1 MKLNVT
7 SYGAARTVTGS
18 CHLLE
23 IGGQQL
29 LLDCGLFQGSNAL
42 EALNPQ
48 PWAFN
53 LGRLDA
59 LFLSHAHLDHAGR
72 LPKLVKDGF
81 SKPIYATPS
90 TRAIVEH
97 LLLDGAKLQRE
108 DFERNQRKGRKAT
121 PPLYDEADIAE
132 TLALF
137 KEIQY
142 RQPLEFAGVRVTAQ
156 VAGHIP
162 GSVSYHFEADG
173 ERFVFSGDLGNARKD
188 ILPDPTPCEDASL
201 VLMESTYGDRDH
213 KPFEQTLEELAQI
226 MRDAASEGGKILI
239 PSFAL
244 ERTQDLLYHIAR
256 MEEHDLIPTLPVFV
270 DSPLAGRIEET
281 YASARYE
288 FEPEVQRYYNGNRD
302 PFQPRNLKYTKSVD
316 DSKALNSL
324 KGAAVII
331 AGGGMMTGGRILHH
345 LRNNLARV
353 GTSVVIVG
361 FQPEGGLGR
370 RLVDGANSVRIM
382 GEEIQVRARI
392 FTVNGFSAH
401 ADRTEL
407 LEWSQAVRG
416 EVRLVHGEVSSMESL
431 KAALEARGQKSALQE
446 PAIQMPGSGFKTD
459 GE

>member
-18 CHLLE
+18 CHFLE
-23 IGGQQL
+23 IAGQRL
-29 LLDCGLFQGSNAL
+29 LLDCGLFQGSDAL
-42 EALNPQ
+42 EGLNPQ

-53 LGRLDA
+53 LGTLDA
-59 LFLSHAHLDHAGR
+59 LLLSHSHLDHAGR

-90 TRAIVEH
+90 TRAIVEP

-121 PPLYDEADIAE
+121 PPLYDEEDIAK

-137 KEIQY
+137 QPIQY
-142 RQPLEFAGVRVTAQ
+142 RQPMMIAGVRVTAN

-162 GSVSYHFEADG
+162 GSVSYLIEGDG
-173 ERFVFSGDLGNARKD
+173 ERMVFSGDLGNARKD
-188 ILPDPTPCEDASL
+188 ILPNPTPCEDADL

-213 KPFEQTLEELAQI
+213 KPFNQSLEELADI
-226 MRDAASEGGKILI
+226 LKDAVAQGGKILI

-256 MEEHDLIPTLPVFV
+256 MEEAGLIPSLPIYV
-270 DSPLAGRIEET
+270 DSPLAARIEPT

-288 FEPEVQRYYNGNRD
+288 FEPDVQRYYTNGRD
-302 PFQPRNLKYTKSVD
+302 PFQPKQLKYTKSVD
-316 DSKALNSL
+316 ESKALNDL
-324 KGAAVII
+324 KTPAVII
-331 AGGGMMTGGRILHH
+331 AGGGMLTGGRILHH
-345 LRNNLARV
+345 LRNNLAKPN
-353 GTSVVIVG
+353 TSVVIVG

-370 RLVDGANSVRIM
+370 RLVDGADRVRIM
-382 GEEIQVRARI
+382 GDDIAVRAKV

-407 LEWSQAVRG
+407 LEWSSAVRG
-416 EVRLVHGEVSSMESL
+416 EIRLVHGEVSSMESL
-431 KAALEARGQKSALQE
+431 TAALIARGQRAAIQE
-446 PAIQMPGSGFKTD
+446 PAITMPGSGRRTD